1 MINGVISKAFQTLRN
16 HVSQCFRPH
25 LCVANA
31 AATGRFQR
39 SKGDSTNIRG
49 DWNAAAQHQLLLNE
63 HHPVRDGNP

>member
-1 MINGVISKAFQTLRN
+1 MFLNVFDHIS
-16 HVSQCFRPH
+16 
-25 LCVANA
+25 VANA